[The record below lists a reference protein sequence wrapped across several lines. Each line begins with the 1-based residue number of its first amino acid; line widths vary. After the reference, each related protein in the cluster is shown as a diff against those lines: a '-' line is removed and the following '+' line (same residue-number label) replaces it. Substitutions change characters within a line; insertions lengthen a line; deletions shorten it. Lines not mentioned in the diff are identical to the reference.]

1 MRRALSTTAREK
13 NLSAPKM
20 PIEEIQA
27 YSSRSPGNTW
37 LGVRVLEASDTGVVV
52 EIPWREEFV
61 GSPDA
66 RTMHGGILAA
76 AVDVAAGLS
85 LFAILGRAG
94 PTIDMRVDFH
104 RGVKAGALRGVGK
117 VLRAGGTITS
127 VEAMIYD
134 ADGKL
139 AASGRCVFFTAQR

>member
-1 MRRALSTTAREK
+1 MHLAE
-13 NLSAPKM
+13 PKM
-20 PIEEIQA
+20 STRQIQA

-37 LGVRVLEASDTGVVV
+37 LGVRVLDARDTGVEI

-61 GSPDA
+61 GSPDL

-104 RGVKAGALRGVGK
+104 RGVQAGALRGVGR
-117 VLRAGGTITS
+117 VLRAGGAITS

-134 ADGKL
+134 ADGRL
-139 AASGRCVFFTAQR
+139 AASGRCVFFVGTRDQ

>member
-1 MRRALSTTAREK
+1 MAE
-13 NLSAPKM
+13 PKM
-20 PIEEIQA
+20 TRDEIQA

-37 LGVRVLEASDTGVVV
+37 LGVRVLAASDTGVEI

-61 GSPDA
+61 GSPDL
-66 RTMHGGILAA
+66 RTMHGGVLAA

-104 RGVKAGALRGVGK
+104 RAVKAGALRGVGK
-117 VLRAGGTITS
+117 VLRAGSTITS
-127 VEAMIYD
+127 VEAMIHD

-139 AASGRCVFFTAQR
+139 AASGRCVFFTAQRA